1 MNLSASIKKFPF
13 SKLFVLHCLMYIGC
27 TTGTYY
33 YNATLTTIASTMDG
47 NVILAGML
55 ASTYSLV
62 AMFCRPLAG
71 FMNEKFGRRRSNEW
85 GLYGTILSI
94 VLMIIAKDLWVLFV
108 ARVIAG
114 ITFSITSAANYAS
127 AADLAPEDNKA
138 LGIGWFQNMATLAS
152 YIGPAV
158 GVWGLSQYLATG
170 SWSAFYIVT
179 LLTAVYSLVLNFF
192 IRYENKPEWKAK
204 MAAAAEARKNKEAVV
219 EDGPKLP
226 PMKPLFGMTVPAWL
240 LIISL
245 ALVAMAQQSVG
256 SFLLLSGTER
266 GITDL
271 GNYFLLQTVGMFI
284 CKGFI
289 APRIEKIGAMKV
301 VAFAVIVA
309 IVSYFVFSIAT
320 SVIPLLIIAPF
331 YGCVW
336 GTFPPVCNALI
347 VGSVPQDRKGF
358 ASAMYL
364 FGIDVGYGI
373 GPTLWGVVIAMVG
386 YARVYFVALF
396 LPIVAMVLFL
406 VYWKGWGKKIFDAT
420 QEWKKQKAEKEKQPV
435 AVEA

>member
-1 MNLSASIKKFPF
+1 MSNKKFPF
-13 SKLFVLHCLMYIGC
+13 SKLFVLHCLMYCGC

-62 AMFCRPLAG
+62 AMFCRPVAG

-94 VLMIIAKDLWVLFV
+94 LLMIIAKDLMVLFI
-108 ARVIAG
+108 ARVLAG
-114 ITFSITSAANYAS
+114 ISFSVTSAANYA
-127 AADLAPEDNKA
+127 AASDLAPEDNKA
-138 LGIGWFQNMATLAS
+138 LGIGWFQNMATFAS

-158 GVWGLSQYLATG
+158 GVWGLNRYLATG
-170 SWSAFYIVT
+170 SWSAFYVVT

-204 MAAAAEARKNKEAVV
+204 MAAAAEARKNKQAVL
-219 EDGPKLP
+219 EDGPVLP
-226 PMKPLFGMTVPAWL
+226 PMKPFLGMTVPAWL

-256 SFLLLSGTER
+256 SFLLLSGKER
-266 GITDL
+266 GITAL
-271 GNYFLLQTVGMFI
+271 GSYFLLQTIGMFI

-289 APRIEKIGAMKV
+289 APKIEKIGAMKV
-301 VAFAVIVA
+301 VSFAVAVA

-320 SVIPLLIIAPF
+320 SVVPLLIIAPF

-336 GTFPPVCNALI
+336 GTFPPVCNTLI
-347 VGSVPQDRKGF
+347 VASVPQDRKGF

-373 GPTLWGVVIAMVG
+373 GPTLWGIVIAAVG
-386 YARVYFVALF
+386 YAKVYFVALF
-396 LPIVAMVLFL
+396 LPIIAMVLF
-406 VYWKGWGKKIFDAT
+406 VIYWKGWGKAIFEAT
-420 QEWKKQKAEKEKQPV
+420 QTWKREKAAKLAASAEG
-435 AVEA
+435 